1 MIAAINPNV
10 ASQAKA
16 LIGDATILSISLLF

>member
-16 LIGDATILSISLLF
+16 LISDATILLISPLF